1 MRRRR
6 LPQHVIDRQGS
17 TGRDERDERVA
28 SGEKGPSFAAGRS
41 RASEPAPSGS
51 GGDRRRVKTTE
62 PSRAER
68 GVTGRCY
75 GETALERP
83 EEP

>member
-6 LPQHVIDRQGS
+6 LPQHVIDRNRS
-17 TGRDERDERVA
+17 AKRDERVG
-28 SGEKGPSFAAGRS
+28 SGEKGYPFVERRP
-41 RASEPAPSGS
+41 RASEPAPSGLDN
-51 GGDRRRVKTTE
+51 GRRVGTTE

-75 GETALERP
+75 GETALKRP
-83 EEP
+83 EAT

>member
-28 SGEKGPSFAAGRS
+28 SGEKGPSFVERRP
-41 RASEPAPSGS
+41 RASEPAPSGLDN
-51 GGDRRRVKTTE
+51 GRRVGTTE

-75 GETALERP
+75 GETALKRP
-83 EEP
+83 EAT